1 MRRLQMKTNDV
12 IKDLRQIVT
21 HAISFVITH
30 YTGQFS
36 VNVKSMETFLNSHQF
51 YRYSLIGVGFPL
63 DMTLCKGVGVKI
75 VVLLV

>member
-1 MRRLQMKTNDV
+1 MKTNDV

-30 YTGQFS
+30 YTRQFS

-51 YRYSLIGVGFPL
+51 YRYSLIGWAFL
-63 DMTLCKGVGVKI
+63 
-75 VVLLV
+75 